1 MNEDLVAYRQRLA
14 NEYQAERLAAAK
26 ALGKYSLEAERD
38 TILDEVGEHLS
49 HRSTFEEFRDW
60 IRGYMYYTAL
70 VCSCENSD
78 EVEDELRDD
87 YEEVM
92 RELSPD

>member
-1 MNEDLVAYRQRLA
+1 MPELTPYQQRLA
-14 NEYQAERLAAAK
+14 AEYQAERLEAART
-26 ALGKYSLEAERD
+26 LGKYSLEHERD

-49 HRSTFEEFRDW
+49 ARTTFDEFKDW
-60 IRGYMYYTAL
+60 IKGYMYYTAL
-70 VCSCENSD
+70 VCSCEDPD